1 MLSNVSILNFK
12 KAVYLVENAYYEGN
26 INEREFYD
34 ILSEYATICKN

>member
-26 INEREFYD
+26 INEREFD